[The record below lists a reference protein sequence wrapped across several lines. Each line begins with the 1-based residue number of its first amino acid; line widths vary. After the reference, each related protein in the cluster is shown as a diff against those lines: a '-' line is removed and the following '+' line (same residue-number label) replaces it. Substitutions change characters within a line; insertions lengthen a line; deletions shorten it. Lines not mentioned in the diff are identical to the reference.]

1 MMHRRVVYFNGQF
14 VPEAEAR
21 VSVYDS
27 ALMYGDMAFETTRT
41 YRRRPFR
48 LREHLERLSGSLR
61 LLEIDCRLSLA
72 ELEAL
77 TLETLERN
85 LASEPADLD
94 WQIVHN
100 VSRGPL
106 DFYGS
111 AFELKPTVTIACW
124 PLIVH
129 MGRFAESYDRGVNVV
144 IPAQQAIPAHL
155 LDAKAKT
162 RSRLHYQ
169 MANLQAR
176 RLGEGRWPLMLD
188 TDGFLAEG
196 PGWNVF
202 LAKDGVLYTPEPR
215 NVLLGVSRGTTIEL
229 ARKSGTKVVEANLG
243 RYEALA
249 ADEILCTAT
258 SFALVHAAT
267 FEGQPVGD
275 GKPGKV
281 FCQLLD
287 AWKKEAGIDFV
298 TQAHDYAKRLG
309 DWERQQRNAQ

>member
-1 MMHRRVVYFNGQF
+1 MPERVVYFNGRF

-48 LREHLERLSGSLR
+48 LRQHLERLDGSLR
-61 LLEIDCRLSLA
+61 LLEIDCRLSLS
-72 ELEAL
+72 ELETL
-77 TLETLERN
+77 TLEALERN
-85 LASEPADLD
+85 LPCEPADMD

-100 VSRGPL
+100 ISRGPL
-106 DFYGS
+106 DFYGA
-111 AFELKPTVTIACW
+111 AFELQPTVTIACW

-129 MGRFAESYDRGVNVV
+129 MGRFAESYDRGVHVV
-144 IPAQQAIPAHL
+144 IPAQQALPAHL
-155 LDAKAKT
+155 LDPKAKT

-176 RLGEGRWPLMLD
+176 RMGEGRWPLMLD

-202 LAKDGVLYTPEPR
+202 LVKDGVLYTPEPR
-215 NVLLGVSRGTTIEL
+215 NVLLGVSRATTMEL
-229 ARKSGTKVVEANLG
+229 ARSLGMTVVEANLG

-249 ADEILCTAT
+249 ADEVFCTAT
-258 SFALVHAAT
+258 SFGLVHAAT
-267 FEGQPVGD
+267 FEGQLIGD
-275 GKPGKV
+275 GKPGEVLGKL
-281 FCQLLD
+281 QE
-287 AWKKEAGIDFV
+287 AWKQEAGIDFV
-298 TQAHDYAKRLG
+298 AQARDYAARLR
-309 DWERQQRNAQ
+309 DWEQQQRIAH

>member
-111 AFELKPTVTIACW
+111 AFELKPTVTIA
-124 PLIVH
+124 
-129 MGRFAESYDRGVNVV
+129 
-144 IPAQQAIPAHL
+144 
-155 LDAKAKT
+155 
-162 RSRLHYQ
+162 
-169 MANLQAR
+169 
-176 RLGEGRWPLMLD
+176 
-188 TDGFLAEG
+188 
-196 PGWNVF
+196 
-202 LAKDGVLYTPEPR
+202 
-215 NVLLGVSRGTTIEL
+215 
-229 ARKSGTKVVEANLG
+229 
-243 RYEALA
+243 
-249 ADEILCTAT
+249 
-258 SFALVHAAT
+258 
-267 FEGQPVGD
+267 
-275 GKPGKV
+275 
-281 FCQLLD
+281 
-287 AWKKEAGIDFV
+287 
-298 TQAHDYAKRLG
+298 
-309 DWERQQRNAQ
+309 